1 MSKTPYEQDF
11 AVRSRQPVH
20 VNDSVKYRGHNKQSI
35 ERFHDDLL
43 RVVVVMPGEVEVVH
57 GNNRHWLSRSEI
69 EVLA

>member
-1 MSKTPYEQDF
+1 MSKTPYGQDS
-11 AVRSRQPVH
+11 AVRSRQPVR
-20 VNDSVKYRGHNKQSI
+20 VNDSVKYRGYDKQSI

-69 EVLA
+69 EIMA